1 MSRIAPSEAF
11 ANADLGDLGQGD
23 RINLGVAAIM
33 TRRPEVA
40 QALGGLTA
48 ALRSSGTLSPRLLEL
63 VRLRIAF
70 HNQCRSCM
78 AVRYQSALDDGLTEG
93 AVCSLEQPASPKAEA
108 DDLTDAERTALRFAD
123 LFATNH
129 LAIDDAIYD
138 ELRAHFTE
146 DELVE
151 LGVNCAVAVGIGR
164 LTATWDVI
172 EDVPDAFRTD
182 SDTPVAPWVSG
193 AVVATG

>member
-151 LGVNCAVAVGIGR
+151 LGLNCAVAVGIGR

-172 EDVPDAFRTD
+172 EDVPDAFRAD
-182 SDTPVAPWVSG
+182 SDTLVAPWVSG

>member
-151 LGVNCAVAVGIGR
+151 LGLNCAVAVGIGR

-172 EDVPDAFRTD
+172 EDVPDAFRAA
-182 SDTPVAPWVSG
+182 SDTLVAPWVSG

>member
-33 TRRPEVA
+33 TRRPAVA

-48 ALRSSGTLSPRLLEL
+48 ALRSSGTLSPRLL
-63 VRLRIAF
+63 
-70 HNQCRSCM
+70 
-78 AVRYQSALDDGLTEG
+78 
-93 AVCSLEQPASPKAEA
+93 
-108 DDLTDAERTALRFAD
+108 
-123 LFATNH
+123 
-129 LAIDDAIYD
+129 
-138 ELRAHFTE
+138 
-146 DELVE
+146 E

-172 EDVPDAFRTD
+172 EDVPDAFHTD
-182 SDTPVAPWVSG
+182 SDTPVVPWVSG

>member
-1 MSRIAPSEAF
+1 MSRISPSEAF

-138 ELRAHFTE
+138 ELRGHFTE

-151 LGVNCAVAVGIGR
+151 LGLNCAVAVGIGR
-164 LTATWDVI
+164 LTATWDVV
-172 EDVPDAFRTD
+172 EDVPDAFRSD
-182 SDTPVAPWVSG
+182 SDALVAPWVSG